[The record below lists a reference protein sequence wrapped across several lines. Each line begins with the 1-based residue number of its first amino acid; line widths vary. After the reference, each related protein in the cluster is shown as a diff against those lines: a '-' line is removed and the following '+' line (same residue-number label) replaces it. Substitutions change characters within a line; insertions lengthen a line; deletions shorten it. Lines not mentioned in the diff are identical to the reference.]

1 MLPTIN
7 PADATRLA
15 FGVNSIVSPQTT
27 ATTETPKNEYP
38 KRLARL
44 AQLEIN
50 ARLTRIG
57 SLAIELFSSLVTE
70 LALVLFV
77 LWRCVRE
84 FICVYVTGWFSM
96 TVQLNWGESVL
107 VATIDR
113 PERRNAVDRLTL
125 LKLATALDESVT
137 RKIRVVIITGTAPAF
152 CSGADLSGVRETEFT
167 DALHKFLLQL
177 ATLPSVT
184 IAAIAGP
191 ALGAGA
197 QIAMSCDL
205 RVATAQSV
213 IGVPAARLGLVV
225 NHWTVERLARECSW
239 PVARAMLLAA
249 RNYSG
254 AELASFGS
262 VHRLGE
268 LEDAISWA
276 NEIAL
281 LAPLSMAGH
290 KAALNASSRAP
301 EIDQLVQSARDRAWA
316 SSDVEEGRSAFIE
329 KRQAKFKGE

>member
-1 MLPTIN
+1 MLPTIS

-15 FGVNSIVSPQTT
+15 FGVNSTVSPQIT
-27 ATTETPKNEYP
+27 ATVEIPKNEYP
-38 KRLARL
+38 KRPARF

-50 ARLTRIG
+50 ARLTRTG
-57 SLAIELFSSLVTE
+57 SLASSLVSRLVAE
-70 LALVLFV
+70 PALALFDL
-77 LWRCVRE
+77 RCCVRE

-96 TVQLNWGESVL
+96 TVKLNWGESVL

-113 PERRNAVDRLTL
+113 PERRNAVDQQTL
-125 LKLATALDESVT
+125 YELASALDESVT
-137 RKIRVVIITGTAPAF
+137 RKTRVVIITGTAPAF

-167 DALHKFLLQL
+167 DALHNFLIQL

-205 RVATAQSV
+205 RVATATSV

-254 AELASFGS
+254 AELANLGS

-268 LEDAISWA
+268 LEEAVTWA
-276 NEIAL
+276 NEIAV
-281 LAPLSMAGH
+281 LAPLSIAGH

-316 SSDVEEGRSAFIE
+316 SKDVEEGRSAFVE